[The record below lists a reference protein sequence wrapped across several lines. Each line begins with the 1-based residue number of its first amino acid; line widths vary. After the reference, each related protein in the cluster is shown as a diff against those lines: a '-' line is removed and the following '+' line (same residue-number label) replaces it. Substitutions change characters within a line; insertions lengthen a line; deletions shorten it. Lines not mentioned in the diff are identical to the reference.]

1 MNVIQLVGK
10 FLGDQIARIYEKIGL
25 HTGDSSI
32 HRTSAEIRVEITEG
46 DIPSEIARQTEVE
59 RALAGKVDKI
69 DGKELMPSPGEGLS
83 REYYLNA
90 SGQWEKISSDA
101 LVITMTVSEDQQHFS
116 LDENELGAYLKAY
129 YGIDSYEDVRNPD
142 TVHTHIGVFLK
153 YAPYGVKYK
162 EDGTVDNI
170 YTIWNFIKVTRTF
183 TEYGI
188 PHLMAYVSEAGDDGV
203 VTTGYYCQIDIWDRG
218 DGVLRPSV
226 LYSSITSNYMAS
238 KNYVDNTKAGKS
250 DLQAHV
256 GNTENPHRV
265 TKSQIGLENVENTAD
280 ADKPVSKPVQQALD
294 GIAGQLQSHAADAAI
309 HRTSAQIRAEITDAN
324 IPRTIARDAD
334 VDTKIQAHNES
345 GEAHADLRNALANLE
360 SGTVETGSAV
370 YAQKLGTAA
379 DSYTKTQL
387 DAKLNRHIK
396 DVVYDAGHAKFTF
409 VFEDGREIVVDTP
422 LENTVTDG
430 RYDNETLELVLVLV
444 SGQEIRIP
452 VAGMTK
458 VYTGKDTATATTTI
472 NDAGEV
478 SVALKTGGVDA
489 VHLSGAL
496 LSAINSHLTST
507 GDTKDNI
514 ATFPDQG
521 TRTNLAS
528 GDKHAVLFGKIKR
541 WFSDLK
547 TVAFTGKASDLSQDA
562 ENQLVTDTEK
572 AGWNDKYTRAE
583 VDTKDAGKANL
594 VHIHSRAQITDF
606 PAALP
611 ANGGNAD
618 TVDGMH
624 AYEFS
629 GLEVTA
635 EPSTPNTIYKWKSAS
650 TPSGCYGTCLVFNPG
665 TLNKLFIT
673 DSGNNPMYYKTAA
686 GSWKRFAMA
695 DEIPASLPAN
705 GGNADTVGNYPVI
718 QLGRIYPGILNN
730 IDDASG
736 FISSGW
742 GVSTVGNK
750 PGEYGTI
757 LQVSNSM
764 KPASSGTGERYI
776 FQLAHIHGT
785 RNPVWRTQVN
795 GGGWS
800 AWETLALVRDIPT
813 SLPAN
818 GGNADTVGGRRV
830 AVQSVDITPSQ
841 LYNNIPVYTDAG
853 YLNAV
858 IFKDSWVVEDSN
870 TISDICY
877 RISKADGYH
886 RWCSLARLKSVL
898 GSMPASDVPAWA
910 KQANKPTYNINEIYD
925 ANVVW
930 VDAGTVNR
938 KILIANHKPEGYI
951 SRAAI
956 GLTNPS
962 NRFSPVT
969 VSAGLNDNGTAWA
982 DWTFDPITGKIFSPN
997 NSPFAFI
1004 GETLFRNPSTEI
1016 QADTILGNSQFGFG
1030 YEKKGFPISGSF
1042 ISFGGFS
1049 GDYTTQ
1055 IIASYKGDKM
1065 YFRTYDGD
1073 LKKWNTWQKLA
1084 LDRDALK
1091 NSGDQTL
1098 SNGRFYL
1105 NVSAPEHVMMF
1116 KNATGNIGYIGF
1128 GAYPTKDLQIMNYAT
1143 NRYINIA
1150 ADGKLYYN
1158 QKELATTDQI
1168 NNLVTLNTSQ
1178 TITGAKIFTQY
1189 CDFRAGAGNSGSDMR
1204 FKEKVRPVDEVL
1216 PGLLDLKVICYEW
1229 NKEGEQKR
1237 DTFGISATELEEKGG
1252 VFEKIVHEREDE
1264 QRTKWVEYDRVGVL
1278 ALKGMQE
1285 MYHRWVAEKQEMHR
1299 ELADLKAELAELRG
1313 FLHELK

>member
-1 MNVIQLVGK
+1 MQLVGK

-25 HTGDSSI
+25 HTGDNSI
-32 HRTSAEIRVEITEG
+32 HRTSAEIRAEITEG

-142 TVHTHIGVFLK
+142 TVHSHIGVFLK

-226 LYSSITSNYMAS
+226 LYSSITSSEMTS
-238 KNYVDNTKAGKS
+238 KSYVDETKAGKS

-265 TKSQIGLENVENTAD
+265 TKSQIGLEHVENTAD

-294 GIAGQLQSHAADAAI
+294 GIAGEIQSHAADAAI
-309 HRTSAQIRAEITDAN
+309 HRTSAQIRAEITDAD
-324 IPRTIARDAD
+324 IPGTIARDTE
-334 VDTKIQAHNES
+334 VDTKMRAHNES
-345 GEAHADLRNALANLE
+345 GETHADLRNALANLE
-360 SGTVETGSAV
+360 SGTVEAGSAV

-379 DSYTKTQL
+379 DNYTKTQL

-396 DVVYDAGHAKFTF
+396 DVVYDAVHAKFTF

-458 VYTGKDTATATTTI
+458 VYTGKDTATAATTI

-478 SVALKTGGVDA
+478 SVAVKPGGVEA

-496 LSAINSHLTST
+496 LTAINSHLTST

-528 GDKHAVLFGKIKR
+528 GDKHSVLFGKIKR

-547 TVAFTGKASDLSQDA
+547 TVAFTGKASDLTLDA
-562 ENQLVTDTEK
+562 GNRLVTDTEK
-572 AGWNDKYTRAE
+572 VGWNDKYTRAE

-594 VHIHSRAQITDF
+594 VHTHTKAQITDF
-606 PAALP
+606 PTALP

-618 TVDGMH
+618 TVDNLH
-624 AYEFS
+624 ATDFGRAYSGYYSFGGNNNDITTDAFVDMLASLGAFNQPYWVARGSWEYENNS
-629 GLEVTA
+629 IISDTDIGRIHL
-635 EPSTPNTIYKWKSAS
+635 
-650 TPSGCYGTCLVFNPG
+650 SGCVVEVFGVRSNYTIRIITPTSDDTGAELRRVFIYINNNNGYNYGWF
-665 TLNKLFIT
+665 KL
-673 DSGNNPMYYKTAA
+673 
-686 GSWKRFAMA
+686 
-695 DEIPASLPAN
+695 AN
-705 GGNADTVGNYPVI
+705 
-718 QLGRIYPGILNN
+718 
-730 IDDASG
+730 
-736 FISSGW
+736 
-742 GVSTVGNK
+742 VS
-750 PGEYGTI
+750 
-757 LQVSNSM
+757 
-764 KPASSGTGERYI
+764 
-776 FQLAHIHGT
+776 
-785 RNPVWRTQVN
+785 
-795 GGGWS
+795 
-800 AWETLALVRDIPT
+800 DIPT
-813 SLPAN
+813 SLPA
-818 GGNADTVGGRRV
+818 
-830 AVQSVDITPSQ
+830 
-841 LYNNIPVYTDAG
+841 
-853 YLNAV
+853 
-858 IFKDSWVVEDSN
+858 
-870 TISDICY
+870 
-877 RISKADGYH
+877 
-886 RWCSLARLKSVL
+886 
-898 GSMPASDVPAWA
+898 SDVYAWA

-925 ANVVW
+925 ADGVR

-938 KILIANHKPEGYI
+938 KIFIANYKSEGYL

-956 GLTNPS
+956 GLTNPIAA
-962 NRFSPVT
+962 FSPVII
-969 VSAGLNDNGTAWA
+969 SAGMDDQGNTWA
-982 DWTFDPITGKIFSPN
+982 DWVFDPATGRIT
-997 NSPFAFI
+997 
-1004 GETLFRNPSTEI
+1004 NPSGKAFAYTEEI
-1016 QADTILGNSQFGFG
+1016 PNVSNYLPLSGGAMAGMLSTCAMPGTFIEGMTRAAIKYNNLTAITNTAYHSFLAMKAQDNHILN
-1030 YEKKGFPISGSF
+1030 
-1042 ISFGGFS
+1042 FGGIGNDIGFRGYLGS
-1049 GDYTTQ
+1049 RTQNGYDYRLSCNT
-1055 IIASYKGDKM
+1055 A
-1065 YFRTYDGD
+1065 DGS
-1073 LKKWNTWQKLA
+1073 W
-1084 LDRDALK
+1084 
-1091 NSGDQTL
+1091 TL
-1098 SNGRFYL
+1098 ENGRFYIDG
-1105 NVSAPEHVMMF
+1105 SAPEHVIMF
-1116 KNATGNIGYIGF
+1116 QSFGVNTGYIGF

-1143 NRYINIA
+1143 GRYINIA
-1150 ADGKLYYN
+1150 ADGKIYYN
-1158 QKELATTDQI
+1158 QKELASTDQI

-1285 MYHRWVAEKQEMHR
+1285 MYHRWEAEKQELHR

>member
-1 MNVIQLVGK
+1 MQLVGK

-25 HTGDSSI
+25 HTGDNSI
-32 HRTSAEIRVEITEG
+32 HRTSAEIRAEITEG

-90 SGQWEKISSDA
+90 SGQWEKISPDA

-142 TVHTHIGVFLK
+142 TVHSHIGVFLK

-226 LYSSITSNYMAS
+226 LYSSITSSEMTS
-238 KNYVDNTKAGKS
+238 KSYVDETKAGKS

-256 GNTENPHRV
+256 ENTENPHRV
-265 TKSQIGLENVENTAD
+265 TKAQIGLEHVENTAD
-280 ADKPVSKPVQQALD
+280 ADKPVSKPMQQALD

-309 HRTSAQIRAEITDAN
+309 HRTSAQIRAEITDAD
-324 IPRTIARDAD
+324 IPGTIARDAD

-360 SGTVETGSAV
+360 SGTVEAGSAV

-396 DVVYDAGHAKFTF
+396 DVVYDAAHAKFTF

-514 ATFPDQG
+514 TTFPDQVM
-521 TRTNLAS
+521 RTNLAS

-547 TVAFTGKASDLSQDA
+547 TVAFTGKASDLSQDTG
-562 ENQLVTDTEK
+562 NRLVTDTEK

-1042 ISFGGFS
+1042 ISLGGFS
-1049 GDYTTQ
+1049 DDYTTQ

>member
-1 MNVIQLVGK
+1 MQLVGK
-10 FLGDQIARIYEKIGL
+10 FLGEQIARIYEKIGL
-25 HTGDSSI
+25 HTGDNSI
-32 HRTSAEIRVEITEG
+32 HRTSAEIRSEITEG

-142 TVHTHIGVFLK
+142 TVHSHIGVFLK

-265 TKSQIGLENVENTAD
+265 TKSQIGLEHVENTAD

-309 HRTSAQIRAEITDAN
+309 HRTSAQIRAEITDAD
-324 IPRTIARDAD
+324 IPGTIARDAD

-360 SGTVETGSAV
+360 SGTVEAGSAV

-514 ATFPDQG
+514 TTFPDQG

-547 TVAFTGKASDLSQDA
+547 TVAFTGKASDLTLDA
-562 ENQLVTDTEK
+562 GNRLVTDTEK

-594 VHIHSRAQITDF
+594 VHTHTKAQITDF

-618 TVDGMH
+618 TVGGQPILYLGRVVYPVADLDSNIGF
-624 AYEFS
+624 YS
-629 GLEVTA
+629 GGF
-635 EPSTPNTIYKWKSAS
+635 TPDAAGI
-650 TPSGCYGTCLVFNPG
+650 NPG
-665 TLNKLFIT
+665 
-673 DSGNNPMYYKTAA
+673 A
-686 GSWKRFAMA
+686 
-695 DEIPASLPAN
+695 
-705 GGNADTVGNYPVI
+705 
-718 QLGRIYPGILNN
+718 
-730 IDDASG
+730 
-736 FISSGW
+736 
-742 GVSTVGNK
+742 
-750 PGEYGTI
+750 YGTI
-757 LQVSNSM
+757 LQVCNMPVS
-764 KPASSGTGERYI
+764 PVTGGAWVFQIAHAHEEERP
-776 FQLAHIHGT
+776 Q
-785 RNPVWRTQVN
+785 WRTQFN
-795 GGGWS
+795 NKGWT
-800 AWETLALVRDIPT
+800 AWKRLAFTDDLPV

-830 AVQSVDITPSQ
+830 AIQSVDITPSQ
-841 LYNNIPVYTDAG
+841 LYNNIPVYTNAG

-898 GSMPASDVPAWA
+898 GSMPASDVYAWA
-910 KQANKPTYNINEIYD
+910 KQANKPAYNINEIYD

-938 KILIANHKPEGYI
+938 KIFIANHKPEGYI

-969 VSAGLNDNGTAWA
+969 VSAGLNDNGTSWA
-982 DWTFDPITGKIFSPN
+982 DWVFDPANGRITNPSGKAFAYVEEVPDVSDVLRRTGTQVIAGDLHLNTPN
-997 NSPFAFI
+997 SSIVQF
-1004 GETLFRNPSTEI
+1004 FRNGVT
-1016 QADTILGNSQFGFG
+1016 
-1030 YEKKGFPISGSF
+1030 K
-1042 ISFGGFS
+1042 
-1049 GDYTTQ
+1049 
-1055 IIASYKGDKM
+1055 
-1065 YFRTYDGD
+1065 
-1073 LKKWNTWQKLA
+1073 
-1084 LDRDALK
+1084 
-1091 NSGDQTL
+1091 
-1098 SNGRFYL
+1098 
-1105 NVSAPEHVMMF
+1105 
-1116 KNATGNIGYIGF
+1116 GYIGCGSASSTDVF
-1128 GAYPTKDLQIMNYAT
+1128 MVNYPGNSNLRCADDGKCYANGKEIATVDQITGGTIPDASTSVSGIVNTGAQEFSGRKAFRGGIDITSGGMTVNGGIAVTNGTIACTGEVSAANGFFVSSDIRLKKNIVNIRLSERRIRLCEFDKADKHSYGVIAQEVEELYPTVVKEENGYKVVNY
-1143 NRYINIA
+1143 
-1150 ADGKLYYN
+1150 L
-1158 QKELATTDQI
+1158 
-1168 NNLVTLNTSQ
+1168 
-1178 TITGAKIFTQY
+1178 
-1189 CDFRAGAGNSGSDMR
+1189 
-1204 FKEKVRPVDEVL
+1204 EVL
-1216 PGLLDLKVICYEW
+1216 TIKCA
-1229 NKEGEQKR
+1229 EQDER
-1237 DTFGISATELEEKGG
+1237 IEAL
-1252 VFEKIVHEREDE
+1252 ERENSS
-1264 QRTKWVEYDRVGVL
+1264 
-1278 ALKGMQE
+1278 LKE
-1285 MYHRWVAEKQEMHR
+1285 RLERLEN
-1299 ELADLKAELAELRG
+1299 LLLK
-1313 FLHELK
+1313 

>member
-1 MNVIQLVGK
+1 MQLVGK

-32 HRTSAEIRVEITEG
+32 HRTSAEIRAEITEG

-69 DGKELMPSPGEGLS
+69 DGKELMPSPGETPRRDRFLNEQGEYIPLESDYMVLDATMMGEKDFLVDQAQLQEYIDRAIVGGDSGLTVFFKFPS
-83 REYYLNA
+83 EGWNEYYKVTLVRHRTGSFGNSHLIAVHPIQISDERMGMREYRYIFFYDL
-90 SGQWEKISSDA
+90 D
-101 LVITMTVSEDQQHFS
+101 SERPFIP
-116 LDENELGAYLKAY
+116 GK
-129 YGIDSYEDVRNPD
+129 GVFIDSEFYVPDYLDTLLEAKADDV
-142 TVHTHIGVFLK
+142 
-153 YAPYGVKYK
+153 
-162 EDGTVDNI
+162 E
-170 YTIWNFIKVTRTF
+170 
-183 TEYGI
+183 
-188 PHLMAYVSEAGDDGV
+188 
-203 VTTGYYCQIDIWDRG
+203 
-218 DGVLRPSV
+218 VL
-226 LYSSITSNYMAS
+226 
-238 KNYVDNTKAGKS
+238 
-250 DLQAHV
+250 AHV
-256 GNTENPHRV
+256 ENTENPHRV
-265 TKSQIGLENVENTAD
+265 TKAQIGLEHVENTAD
-280 ADKPVSKPVQQALD
+280 ADKPVSKPMRQALD

-309 HRTSAQIRAEITDAN
+309 HWTSAQIRAEITDAD
-324 IPRTIARDAD
+324 IPGTIARDAD

-360 SGTVETGSAV
+360 GGTVEAGSAV

-496 LSAINSHLTST
+496 LTAINSHLTST

-528 GDKHAVLFGKIKR
+528 GDKHSVLFGKIKR

-562 ENQLVTDTEK
+562 GNRLVTDAEK
-572 AGWNDKYTRAE
+572 EGWNDKYTRAE

-594 VHIHSRAQITDF
+594 VHTHSKAQITDF

-618 TVDGMH
+618 TVDGYH
-624 AYEFS
+624 AIASQDVTVANMGDKIPVYDTNGYLSAVVFRDNWTREDNQSIAEICYRFS
-629 GLEVTA
+629 QEDGYHRWCSL
-635 EPSTPNTIYKWKSAS
+635 SRLKSV
-650 TPSGCYGTCLVFNPG
+650 L
-665 TLNKLFIT
+665 
-673 DSGNNPMYYKTAA
+673 
-686 GSWKRFAMA
+686 GSM
-695 DEIPASLPAN
+695 
-705 GGNADTVGNYPVI
+705 
-718 QLGRIYPGILNN
+718 
-730 IDDASG
+730 
-736 FISSGW
+736 
-742 GVSTVGNK
+742 
-750 PGEYGTI
+750 
-757 LQVSNSM
+757 
-764 KPASSGTGERYI
+764 
-776 FQLAHIHGT
+776 
-785 RNPVWRTQVN
+785 
-795 GGGWS
+795 
-800 AWETLALVRDIPT
+800 
-813 SLPAN
+813 PAN

-830 AVQSVDITPSQ
+830 AIQSVDITPSQ
-841 LYNNIPVYTDAG
+841 LYNNIPVYTNAG

-898 GSMPASDVPAWA
+898 GSMPASDVYAWA
-910 KQANKPTYNINEIYD
+910 KQANKPAYNINEIYD

-938 KILIANHKPEGYI
+938 KIFIANHKPEGYI

-969 VSAGLNDNGTAWA
+969 VSAGLNDNGTSWA
-982 DWTFDPITGKIFSPN
+982 DWVFDPANGRITNPSGKAFAYVEEVPDVSDVLRRTGTQVIAGDLHLNTPN
-997 NSPFAFI
+997 SSIVQF
-1004 GETLFRNPSTEI
+1004 FRNGVT
-1016 QADTILGNSQFGFG
+1016 
-1030 YEKKGFPISGSF
+1030 K
-1042 ISFGGFS
+1042 
-1049 GDYTTQ
+1049 
-1055 IIASYKGDKM
+1055 
-1065 YFRTYDGD
+1065 
-1073 LKKWNTWQKLA
+1073 
-1084 LDRDALK
+1084 
-1091 NSGDQTL
+1091 
-1098 SNGRFYL
+1098 
-1105 NVSAPEHVMMF
+1105 
-1116 KNATGNIGYIGF
+1116 GYIGCGSASSTDVF
-1128 GAYPTKDLQIMNYAT
+1128 MVNYPGNSNLRCADDGKCYANGKEIATVDQITGGTIPDASTSVSGIVNTGAQEFSGRKAFRGGIDITSGGMTVNGGIAVTNGTIACTGEVSAANGFFVSSDIRLKKNIVNIRLSERRIRLCEFDKADKHSYGVIAQEVEELYPTVVKEENGYKVVNY
-1143 NRYINIA
+1143 
-1150 ADGKLYYN
+1150 L
-1158 QKELATTDQI
+1158 
-1168 NNLVTLNTSQ
+1168 
-1178 TITGAKIFTQY
+1178 
-1189 CDFRAGAGNSGSDMR
+1189 
-1204 FKEKVRPVDEVL
+1204 EVL
-1216 PGLLDLKVICYEW
+1216 TIKCA
-1229 NKEGEQKR
+1229 EQDER
-1237 DTFGISATELEEKGG
+1237 IEAL
-1252 VFEKIVHEREDE
+1252 ERENSS
-1264 QRTKWVEYDRVGVL
+1264 
-1278 ALKGMQE
+1278 LKE
-1285 MYHRWVAEKQEMHR
+1285 RLERLEN
-1299 ELADLKAELAELRG
+1299 LLLK
-1313 FLHELK
+1313 

>member
-1 MNVIQLVGK
+1 MQLVGK
-10 FLGDQIARIYEKIGL
+10 FLGEQIARIYEKIGL
-25 HTGDSSI
+25 HTGDNSI
-32 HRTSAEIRVEITEG
+32 HRTSAEIRAEITEG
-46 DIPSEIARQTEVE
+46 DIPPEIARQTEVE
-59 RALAGKVDKI
+59 RALAGKVDRV

-90 SGQWEKISSDA
+90 SGQWEKISPDA
-101 LVITMTVSEDQQHFS
+101 LIITMTVSEDQQHFS

-142 TVHTHIGVFLK
+142 TVHSHIGVFLK

-226 LYSSITSNYMAS
+226 LYSSITSSEMTS
-238 KNYVDNTKAGKS
+238 KSYVDETKAGKS

-265 TKSQIGLENVENTAD
+265 TKSQIGLEHVENTAD
-280 ADKPVSKPVQQALD
+280 ADKPVSKPMQQALD

-309 HRTSAQIRAEITDAN
+309 HRTSAQIRAEITDAD
-324 IPRTIARDAD
+324 IPGTIARDAD

-360 SGTVETGSAV
+360 SGTVEAGSAV

-478 SVALKTGGVDA
+478 SVAVKPGGVEA

-496 LSAINSHLTST
+496 LTAINSHLTST

-528 GDKHAVLFGKIKR
+528 GDKHSVLFGKIKR

-547 TVAFTGKASDLSQDA
+547 TVAFTGKASDLTLDA
-562 ENQLVTDTEK
+562 GNRLVTDTEK

-594 VHIHSRAQITDF
+594 VHTHTKAQITDF
-606 PAALP
+606 PTALP

-618 TVDGMH
+618 TVDNLH
-624 AYEFS
+624 ATDFGRAYSGYYSFGGNNNDITTDAFVDMLASLGAFNQPYWVARGSWEYENNS
-629 GLEVTA
+629 IISDTGIGRIHL
-635 EPSTPNTIYKWKSAS
+635 
-650 TPSGCYGTCLVFNPG
+650 SGCVVEVFGVRSNYTIRIITPTSDDTGAELRRVFIYINNNNGYNYGWF
-665 TLNKLFIT
+665 KL
-673 DSGNNPMYYKTAA
+673 
-686 GSWKRFAMA
+686 
-695 DEIPASLPAN
+695 AN
-705 GGNADTVGNYPVI
+705 
-718 QLGRIYPGILNN
+718 
-730 IDDASG
+730 
-736 FISSGW
+736 
-742 GVSTVGNK
+742 VS
-750 PGEYGTI
+750 
-757 LQVSNSM
+757 
-764 KPASSGTGERYI
+764 
-776 FQLAHIHGT
+776 
-785 RNPVWRTQVN
+785 
-795 GGGWS
+795 
-800 AWETLALVRDIPT
+800 DIPT
-813 SLPAN
+813 SLPA
-818 GGNADTVGGRRV
+818 
-830 AVQSVDITPSQ
+830 
-841 LYNNIPVYTDAG
+841 
-853 YLNAV
+853 
-858 IFKDSWVVEDSN
+858 
-870 TISDICY
+870 
-877 RISKADGYH
+877 
-886 RWCSLARLKSVL
+886 
-898 GSMPASDVPAWA
+898 SDVYAWA

-925 ANVVW
+925 ADGVR

-938 KILIANHKPEGYI
+938 KIFIANYKSEGYL

-956 GLTNPS
+956 GLTNPIAA
-962 NRFSPVT
+962 FSPVII
-969 VSAGLNDNGTAWA
+969 SAGMDDQGNTWA
-982 DWTFDPITGKIFSPN
+982 DWTFDPATGRIT
-997 NSPFAFI
+997 
-1004 GETLFRNPSTEI
+1004 NPSGKAFAYTDEI
-1016 QADTILGNSQFGFG
+1016 PNVSNYLPLSGGAMAGMLSTCAMPGTFIEGMTRAAIKYNNLTAITNTAYHSFLAMKAQDNHILN
-1030 YEKKGFPISGSF
+1030 
-1042 ISFGGFS
+1042 FGGIGNDIGFRGYLGS
-1049 GDYTTQ
+1049 RTQNGYDYRLSCNTT
-1055 IIASYKGDKM
+1055 
-1065 YFRTYDGD
+1065 DGS
-1073 LKKWNTWQKLA
+1073 W
-1084 LDRDALK
+1084 
-1091 NSGDQTL
+1091 TL
-1098 SNGRFYL
+1098 EKGRFYIDG
-1105 NVSAPEHVMMF
+1105 SAPEHVIMF
-1116 KNATGNIGYIGF
+1116 QSFGVNTGYIGF

-1158 QKELATTDQI
+1158 QKELASTDQI
-1168 NNLVTLNTSQ
+1168 NHLVTLNTSQ

-1252 VFEKIVHEREDE
+1252 VFEKIVHERDDE

-1285 MYHRWVAEKQEMHR
+1285 MCHRWEAEKQELNR
-1299 ELADLKAELAELRG
+1299 EMADLKAELAELRG

>member
-1 MNVIQLVGK
+1 MQLVGK

-32 HRTSAEIRVEITEG
+32 HRTSAEIRSEITEG

-142 TVHTHIGVFLK
+142 TVHSHIGVFLK

-265 TKSQIGLENVENTAD
+265 TKSQIGLEHVENTAD
-280 ADKPVSKPVQQALD
+280 ADKPVSKPMQQALD

-309 HRTSAQIRAEITDAN
+309 HRTSAQIRAEITDAD
-324 IPRTIARDAD
+324 IPGTIARDAD

-360 SGTVETGSAV
+360 GGTVEAGSAV
-370 YAQKLGTAA
+370 YAHKLGTAA

-430 RYDNETLELVLVLV
+430 HYDNETLELVLVLV

-514 ATFPDQG
+514 TTFPDQVM
-521 TRTNLAS
+521 RTNLAS

-562 ENQLVTDTEK
+562 GNRLVTDAEK
-572 AGWNDKYTRAE
+572 EGWNDKYTRAE

-594 VHIHSRAQITDF
+594 VHTHTKAQITDF
-606 PAALP
+606 PVALP

-618 TVDGMH
+618 TVDNLH
-624 AYEFS
+624 ATDFGRAYS
-629 GLEVTA
+629 GYYSFGGNNNDITTDAFVDML
-635 EPSTPNTIYKWKSAS
+635 AS
-650 TPSGCYGTCLVFNPG
+650 LGAFNQPYWVARGSWEYDNNSIISDTGIGRIHLSGCVVEVFGVRSNYTIRIITPTSDDTGAELRRVFIYINNNNGYNYGWF
-665 TLNKLFIT
+665 KL
-673 DSGNNPMYYKTAA
+673 
-686 GSWKRFAMA
+686 
-695 DEIPASLPAN
+695 AN
-705 GGNADTVGNYPVI
+705 
-718 QLGRIYPGILNN
+718 
-730 IDDASG
+730 
-736 FISSGW
+736 
-742 GVSTVGNK
+742 VS
-750 PGEYGTI
+750 
-757 LQVSNSM
+757 
-764 KPASSGTGERYI
+764 
-776 FQLAHIHGT
+776 
-785 RNPVWRTQVN
+785 
-795 GGGWS
+795 
-800 AWETLALVRDIPT
+800 DIPT
-813 SLPAN
+813 SLPA
-818 GGNADTVGGRRV
+818 
-830 AVQSVDITPSQ
+830 
-841 LYNNIPVYTDAG
+841 
-853 YLNAV
+853 
-858 IFKDSWVVEDSN
+858 
-870 TISDICY
+870 
-877 RISKADGYH
+877 
-886 RWCSLARLKSVL
+886 
-898 GSMPASDVPAWA
+898 SDVYAWA

-925 ANVVW
+925 ADGVR

-938 KILIANHKPEGYI
+938 KIFIANYKSEGYL

-956 GLTNPS
+956 GLTNPIAA
-962 NRFSPVT
+962 FSPVII
-969 VSAGLNDNGTAWA
+969 SAGMDDQGNTWA
-982 DWTFDPITGKIFSPN
+982 DWVFDPANGRITNPNGKAFAYTEEIPN
-997 NSPFAFI
+997 VSNYLPLSGGAMAGMLSTCEMPGTFI
-1004 GETLFRNPSTEI
+1004 EGMTRAAIKYNNLTAITNTAYHSFLAMKAQDNH
-1016 QADTILGNSQFGFG
+1016 ILN
-1030 YEKKGFPISGSF
+1030 
-1042 ISFGGFS
+1042 FGGIGNDIGFRGYLGS
-1049 GDYTTQ
+1049 RTQNGYDYRLSCNT
-1055 IIASYKGDKM
+1055 A
-1065 YFRTYDGD
+1065 DGS
-1073 LKKWNTWQKLA
+1073 W
-1084 LDRDALK
+1084 
-1091 NSGDQTL
+1091 TL
-1098 SNGRFYL
+1098 ENGRFYINSSTDSQVIMFQRNNTNKGFVGLGNNGKGVYLL
-1105 NVSAPEHVMMF
+1105 NF
-1116 KNATGNIGYIGF
+1116 TGNCSLYCS
-1128 GAYPTKDLQIMNYAT
+1128 D
-1143 NRYINIA
+1143 
-1150 ADGKLYYN
+1150 DGKCYYN
-1158 QKELATTDQI
+1158 DKEIATTDQI

-1252 VFEKIVHEREDE
+1252 VFEKIVHERDDE

-1285 MYHRWVAEKQEMHR
+1285 MYHRWEAEKQELHR

>member
-1 MNVIQLVGK
+1 MQLVGK

-25 HTGDSSI
+25 HTGDNSI
-32 HRTSAEIRVEITEG
+32 HRTSAEIRAEITEG

-90 SGQWEKISSDA
+90 SGQWEKISPDA

-142 TVHTHIGVFLK
+142 TVHSHIGVFLK

-203 VTTGYYCQIDIWDRG
+203 VTTGYYCQIDIWDWG

-226 LYSSITSNYMAS
+226 PYSSITSSEMTS
-238 KNYVDNTKAGKS
+238 KSYVDETKAGKS

-256 GNTENPHRV
+256 ENTENPHRV
-265 TKSQIGLENVENTAD
+265 TKAQIGLEHVENTAD
-280 ADKPVSKPVQQALD
+280 ADKPVSKPMQQALD

-309 HRTSAQIRAEITDAN
+309 HRTSAQIRAEITDAD
-324 IPRTIARDAD
+324 IPGTIARDAD

-360 SGTVETGSAV
+360 SGTVEAGSAV

-396 DVVYDAGHAKFTF
+396 DVVYDAAHAKFTF

-496 LSAINSHLTST
+496 LSAINSHLTTT

-514 ATFPDQG
+514 TTFPDQVM
-521 TRTNLAS
+521 RTNLAS

-547 TVAFTGKASDLSQDA
+547 TVAFTGKASDLSQDTG
-562 ENQLVTDTEK
+562 NRLVTDTEK

-594 VHIHSRAQITDF
+594 VHTHSRAQITDF
-606 PAALP
+606 PVALP

-618 TVDGMH
+618 TVDGVH
-624 AYEFS
+624 AAAVGKIEGSKLVSYDEGGCIAATYYLQDSPNNENIAISQVIFTN
-629 GLEVTA
+629 GTDTA
-635 EPSTPNTIYKWKSAS
+635 FRK
-650 TPSGCYGTCLVFNPG
+650 
-665 TLNKLFIT
+665 
-673 DSGNNPMYYKTAA
+673 
-686 GSWKRFAMA
+686 
-695 DEIPASLPAN
+695 ASLSHLKSS
-705 GGNADTVGNYPVI
+705 
-718 QLGRIYPGILNN
+718 LG
-730 IDDASG
+730 
-736 FISSGW
+736 
-742 GVSTVGNK
+742 
-750 PGEYGTI
+750 
-757 LQVSNSM
+757 SM
-764 KPASSGTGERYI
+764 
-776 FQLAHIHGT
+776 
-785 RNPVWRTQVN
+785 
-795 GGGWS
+795 
-800 AWETLALVRDIPT
+800 
-813 SLPAN
+813 PAN

-830 AVQSVDITPSQ
+830 AIQSVDITPSQ
-841 LYNNIPVYTDAG
+841 LYNNIPVYTNAG

-886 RWCSLARLKSVL
+886 RWCSLARLKGVL
-898 GSMPASDVPAWA
+898 GSMPASDVYAWA

-938 KILIANHKPEGYI
+938 KIFIANHKPEGYI

-969 VSAGLNDNGTAWA
+969 VSAGLNDNGTSWA
-982 DWTFDPITGKIFSPN
+982 DWVFDPANGRITNPSGKAFAYVEEVPDVSDVLRRTGTQVIAGDLHLNTPN
-997 NSPFAFI
+997 SSIVQF
-1004 GETLFRNPSTEI
+1004 FRNGVT
-1016 QADTILGNSQFGFG
+1016 
-1030 YEKKGFPISGSF
+1030 K
-1042 ISFGGFS
+1042 
-1049 GDYTTQ
+1049 
-1055 IIASYKGDKM
+1055 
-1065 YFRTYDGD
+1065 
-1073 LKKWNTWQKLA
+1073 
-1084 LDRDALK
+1084 
-1091 NSGDQTL
+1091 
-1098 SNGRFYL
+1098 
-1105 NVSAPEHVMMF
+1105 
-1116 KNATGNIGYIGF
+1116 GYIGCGSASSTDVF
-1128 GAYPTKDLQIMNYAT
+1128 MVNYPGNSNLRCADDGKCYANGKEIATVDQITGGTIPDASTSVSGIVNTGAQEFSGRKAFRGGIDITSGGMTVNGGIAVTNGTIACTGEVSAANGFFVSSDIRLKKNIVNIRLSERRIRLCEFDKADKHSYGVIAQEVEELYPTVVKEENGYKVVNY
-1143 NRYINIA
+1143 
-1150 ADGKLYYN
+1150 L
-1158 QKELATTDQI
+1158 
-1168 NNLVTLNTSQ
+1168 
-1178 TITGAKIFTQY
+1178 
-1189 CDFRAGAGNSGSDMR
+1189 
-1204 FKEKVRPVDEVL
+1204 EVL
-1216 PGLLDLKVICYEW
+1216 TIKCA
-1229 NKEGEQKR
+1229 EQDER
-1237 DTFGISATELEEKGG
+1237 IEAL
-1252 VFEKIVHEREDE
+1252 ERENSS
-1264 QRTKWVEYDRVGVL
+1264 
-1278 ALKGMQE
+1278 LKE
-1285 MYHRWVAEKQEMHR
+1285 RLERLEN
-1299 ELADLKAELAELRG
+1299 LLLK
-1313 FLHELK
+1313 

>member
-1 MNVIQLVGK
+1 MQLVGK
-10 FLGDQIARIYEKIGL
+10 FLGEQIARIYEKIGL

-32 HRTSAEIRVEITEG
+32 HRTSAEIRSEITEG

-69 DGKELMPSPGEGLS
+69 DGKELMPSPGETPRRDRFLNEQGEYIPLESDYMVLDATMMGEKEFTVDQAQLQEYIDRAIVGGDSGLAVFFKFPS
-83 REYYLNA
+83 EGWNEYYKVTLVRHRTGSFGNSHLIAVHPIQISDERMGMREYRYIFFYDL
-90 SGQWEKISSDA
+90 D
-101 LVITMTVSEDQQHFS
+101 SERPFIP
-116 LDENELGAYLKAY
+116 GK
-129 YGIDSYEDVRNPD
+129 GVFIDSEFYVPDYLDTLLEAKADDV
-142 TVHTHIGVFLK
+142 
-153 YAPYGVKYK
+153 
-162 EDGTVDNI
+162 E
-170 YTIWNFIKVTRTF
+170 
-183 TEYGI
+183 
-188 PHLMAYVSEAGDDGV
+188 
-203 VTTGYYCQIDIWDRG
+203 
-218 DGVLRPSV
+218 VL
-226 LYSSITSNYMAS
+226 
-238 KNYVDNTKAGKS
+238 
-250 DLQAHV
+250 AHV

-265 TKSQIGLENVENTAD
+265 TKSQLGLEHVENTAD

-294 GIAGQLQSHAADAAI
+294 GIAGQLQSHAAEGAI
-309 HRTSAQIRAEITDAN
+309 HRTSAQIRAEITDAD
-324 IPRTIARDAD
+324 IPGTIARDAD

-430 RYDNETLELVLVLV
+430 HYDNETLELVLVLV

-514 ATFPDQG
+514 TTFPDQG

-547 TVAFTGKASDLSQDA
+547 TVAFTGKASDLSQDTS
-562 ENQLVTDTEK
+562 NRLVTDTEK

-594 VHIHSRAQITDF
+594 VHTHTKAQITDF

-618 TVDGMH
+618 TVGGQPILYLGRVVYPVADLDSNIGF
-624 AYEFS
+624 YS
-629 GLEVTA
+629 GGF
-635 EPSTPNTIYKWKSAS
+635 TPDAAGI
-650 TPSGCYGTCLVFNPG
+650 NPG
-665 TLNKLFIT
+665 
-673 DSGNNPMYYKTAA
+673 A
-686 GSWKRFAMA
+686 
-695 DEIPASLPAN
+695 
-705 GGNADTVGNYPVI
+705 
-718 QLGRIYPGILNN
+718 
-730 IDDASG
+730 
-736 FISSGW
+736 
-742 GVSTVGNK
+742 
-750 PGEYGTI
+750 YGTI
-757 LQVSNSM
+757 LQVCNMPVS
-764 KPASSGTGERYI
+764 PVTGGAWVFQIAHAHEEERP
-776 FQLAHIHGT
+776 Q
-785 RNPVWRTQVN
+785 WRTQFN
-795 GGGWS
+795 NKGWT
-800 AWETLALVRDIPT
+800 AWKRLAFTDDLPV

-830 AVQSVDITPSQ
+830 AIQSVDITPSQ
-841 LYNNIPVYTDAG
+841 LYNNIPVYTNAG

-886 RWCSLARLKSVL
+886 RWCSLARLKGVL
-898 GSMPASDVPAWA
+898 GSMPASDVYAWA
-910 KQANKPTYNINEIYD
+910 KQANKPAYNINEIYD

-938 KILIANHKPEGYI
+938 KIFIANHKPEGYI

-969 VSAGLNDNGTAWA
+969 VSAGLNDNGTSWA
-982 DWTFDPITGKIFSPN
+982 DWVFDPANGRITNPSGKAFAYVEEVPDVSDVLRRTGTQVIAGDLHLNTPN
-997 NSPFAFI
+997 SSIVQF
-1004 GETLFRNPSTEI
+1004 FRNGVT
-1016 QADTILGNSQFGFG
+1016 
-1030 YEKKGFPISGSF
+1030 K
-1042 ISFGGFS
+1042 
-1049 GDYTTQ
+1049 
-1055 IIASYKGDKM
+1055 
-1065 YFRTYDGD
+1065 
-1073 LKKWNTWQKLA
+1073 
-1084 LDRDALK
+1084 
-1091 NSGDQTL
+1091 
-1098 SNGRFYL
+1098 
-1105 NVSAPEHVMMF
+1105 
-1116 KNATGNIGYIGF
+1116 GYIGCGSASSTDVF
-1128 GAYPTKDLQIMNYAT
+1128 MVNYPGNSNLRCADDGKCYANGKEIATVDQISGGTIPDASTSVSGIVNTGAQEFSGRKAFRGGIDITSGGMTVNGGIAVTNGTIACTGEVSAANGFFVSSDIRLKKNIVNIRLSERRIRLCEFDKADKHSYGVIAQEVEELYPTVVKEENGYKVVNY
-1143 NRYINIA
+1143 
-1150 ADGKLYYN
+1150 L
-1158 QKELATTDQI
+1158 
-1168 NNLVTLNTSQ
+1168 
-1178 TITGAKIFTQY
+1178 
-1189 CDFRAGAGNSGSDMR
+1189 
-1204 FKEKVRPVDEVL
+1204 EVL
-1216 PGLLDLKVICYEW
+1216 TIKCA
-1229 NKEGEQKR
+1229 EQDER
-1237 DTFGISATELEEKGG
+1237 IEAL
-1252 VFEKIVHEREDE
+1252 ERENSS
-1264 QRTKWVEYDRVGVL
+1264 
-1278 ALKGMQE
+1278 LKE
-1285 MYHRWVAEKQEMHR
+1285 RLERLEN
-1299 ELADLKAELAELRG
+1299 LLLK
-1313 FLHELK
+1313 

>member
-1 MNVIQLVGK
+1 MQLVGK
-10 FLGDQIARIYEKIGL
+10 FLGEQIARIYEKIGL

-32 HRTSAEIRVEITEG
+32 HRTSAEIRAEITEG

-142 TVHTHIGVFLK
+142 TVHSHIGVFLK
-153 YAPYGVKYK
+153 YAPYGVKFK

-256 GNTENPHRV
+256 GNTDNPHGV
-265 TKSQIGLENVENTAD
+265 TKAQIGLENVENTAD

-294 GIAGQLQSHAADAAI
+294 GITGQLQSHAADAAI
-309 HRTSAQIRAEITDAN
+309 HRTSAQIRAEITDAD
-324 IPRTIARDAD
+324 IPGTIARDTE
-334 VDTKIQAHNES
+334 VDTKMRAHNES
-345 GEAHADLRNALANLE
+345 GETHADLRNALANLE
-360 SGTVETGSAV
+360 SGTVEAGSAV
-370 YAQKLGTAA
+370 YAHKLGTAA

-452 VAGMTK
+452 VAGMMK
-458 VYTGKDTATATTTI
+458 VYTGKDTGTAATTI

-478 SVALKTGGVDA
+478 SVAVKPGGVEA

-496 LSAINSHLTST
+496 LTAINSHLTST

-528 GDKHAVLFGKIKR
+528 GDKHSVLFGKIKR

-547 TVAFTGKASDLSQDA
+547 TVAFTGKASDLTLDA
-562 ENQLVTDTEK
+562 GNRLVTDTEK

-594 VHIHSRAQITDF
+594 VHTHTKAQITDF
-606 PAALP
+606 PTALP

-618 TVDGMH
+618 TVDNLH
-624 AYEFS
+624 ATDFGRAYSGYYSFGGNNNDITTDAFVDMLASLGAFNQPYWVARGSWEYENNS
-629 GLEVTA
+629 IISDTGIGRIHL
-635 EPSTPNTIYKWKSAS
+635 
-650 TPSGCYGTCLVFNPG
+650 SGCVVEVFGVRSNYTIRIITPTSDDTGAELRRVFIYINNNNGYNYGWF
-665 TLNKLFIT
+665 KL
-673 DSGNNPMYYKTAA
+673 
-686 GSWKRFAMA
+686 
-695 DEIPASLPAN
+695 AN
-705 GGNADTVGNYPVI
+705 
-718 QLGRIYPGILNN
+718 
-730 IDDASG
+730 
-736 FISSGW
+736 
-742 GVSTVGNK
+742 VS
-750 PGEYGTI
+750 
-757 LQVSNSM
+757 
-764 KPASSGTGERYI
+764 
-776 FQLAHIHGT
+776 
-785 RNPVWRTQVN
+785 
-795 GGGWS
+795 
-800 AWETLALVRDIPT
+800 DIPT
-813 SLPAN
+813 SLPA
-818 GGNADTVGGRRV
+818 
-830 AVQSVDITPSQ
+830 
-841 LYNNIPVYTDAG
+841 
-853 YLNAV
+853 
-858 IFKDSWVVEDSN
+858 
-870 TISDICY
+870 
-877 RISKADGYH
+877 
-886 RWCSLARLKSVL
+886 
-898 GSMPASDVPAWA
+898 SDVYAWA

-925 ANVVW
+925 ADGVR

-938 KILIANHKPEGYI
+938 KIFIANYKSEGYL

-956 GLTNPS
+956 GLTNPIAA
-962 NRFSPVT
+962 FSPVII
-969 VSAGLNDNGTAWA
+969 SAGMDDQGNTWA
-982 DWTFDPITGKIFSPN
+982 DWVFDPATGRIT
-997 NSPFAFI
+997 
-1004 GETLFRNPSTEI
+1004 NPSGKAFAYTEEI
-1016 QADTILGNSQFGFG
+1016 PNVSNYLPLSGGAMAGMLSTCAMPGTFIEGMTRAAIKYNNLTAITNTAYHSFLAMKAQDNHILN
-1030 YEKKGFPISGSF
+1030 
-1042 ISFGGFS
+1042 FGGIGNDIGFRGYLGS
-1049 GDYTTQ
+1049 RTQNGYDYRLSCNT
-1055 IIASYKGDKM
+1055 A
-1065 YFRTYDGD
+1065 DGS
-1073 LKKWNTWQKLA
+1073 W
-1084 LDRDALK
+1084 
-1091 NSGDQTL
+1091 TL
-1098 SNGRFYL
+1098 ENGRFYIDG
-1105 NVSAPEHVMMF
+1105 SAPEHVIMF
-1116 KNATGNIGYIGF
+1116 QSFGVNTGYIGF

-1143 NRYINIA
+1143 GRYINIA
-1150 ADGKLYYN
+1150 ADGKIYYN
-1158 QKELATTDQI
+1158 QKELASTDQI

-1216 PGLLDLKVICYEW
+1216 PGLLDLKVIRYEW

-1285 MYHRWVAEKQEMHR
+1285 MYHRWEAEKQELHR

>member
-1 MNVIQLVGK
+1 MQLVGK

-32 HRTSAEIRVEITEG
+32 HRTSAEIRAEITEG
-46 DIPSEIARQTEVE
+46 DIPPEIARQTEVE

-142 TVHTHIGVFLK
+142 TVHSHIGVFLK

-226 LYSSITSNYMAS
+226 LYSSITSSEMTS
-238 KNYVDNTKAGKS
+238 KSYVDETKAGKS
-250 DLQAHV
+250 DLLAHV

-265 TKSQIGLENVENTAD
+265 TKAQIGLENVENTAD

-294 GIAGQLQSHAADAAI
+294 GIAGQLQSHAAESAI
-309 HRTSAQIRAEITDAN
+309 HRTSAQIRAEITDAD
-324 IPRTIARDAD
+324 IPGTIARDAD

-360 SGTVETGSAV
+360 GGTVEAGSAV

-396 DVVYDAGHAKFTF
+396 DVVYDAVHAKFTF

-478 SVALKTGGVDA
+478 SVALKTGGVDT

-514 ATFPDQG
+514 TTFPDQG

-562 ENQLVTDTEK
+562 GNRLVTDAEK

-594 VHIHSRAQITDF
+594 VHTHTKAQITDF
-606 PAALP
+606 PTALP

-618 TVDGMH
+618 MVDGVH
-624 AYEFS
+624 ADGLFVTNRNDISSLGSFVIRPS
-629 GLEVTA
+629 GTYRVLEQGANNLLVVFRNGSA
-635 EPSTPNTIYKWKSAS
+635 SNAALEIYSSWSVETSNLKIRTVIDANRYSVWKSLAY
-650 TPSGCYGTCLVFNPG
+650 T
-665 TLNKLFIT
+665 T
-673 DSGNNPMYYKTAA
+673 D
-686 GSWKRFAMA
+686 
-695 DEIPASLPAN
+695 IPASLPAN
-705 GGNADTVGNYPVI
+705 GGNADTVDRLHATDFGRAYSGYYSFGGNNNDITTDAFVDMLASLGAFDQPYWVARGSWEYDNNSI
-718 QLGRIYPGILNN
+718 ISDTGIGRIHLSGCVVEVFGVRSNYTIRIITPTSDDTGAELRRVFIYINN
-730 IDDASG
+730 NNG
-736 FISSGW
+736 YNYGW
-742 GVSTVGNK
+742 FKLANVS
-750 PGEYGTI
+750 
-757 LQVSNSM
+757 
-764 KPASSGTGERYI
+764 
-776 FQLAHIHGT
+776 
-785 RNPVWRTQVN
+785 
-795 GGGWS
+795 
-800 AWETLALVRDIPT
+800 DIPT
-813 SLPAN
+813 SLPA
-818 GGNADTVGGRRV
+818 
-830 AVQSVDITPSQ
+830 
-841 LYNNIPVYTDAG
+841 
-853 YLNAV
+853 
-858 IFKDSWVVEDSN
+858 
-870 TISDICY
+870 
-877 RISKADGYH
+877 
-886 RWCSLARLKSVL
+886 
-898 GSMPASDVPAWA
+898 SDVYAWA

-925 ANVVW
+925 ADGVR

-938 KILIANHKPEGYI
+938 KIFIANYKSEGYL

-956 GLTNPS
+956 GLTNPIAA
-962 NRFSPVT
+962 FSPVII
-969 VSAGLNDNGTAWA
+969 SAGMDDQGNTWA
-982 DWTFDPITGKIFSPN
+982 DWVFDPANGRITNPNGKAFAYTEEIPN
-997 NSPFAFI
+997 VSNYLPLSGGAMAGMLSTCAMPGTFI
-1004 GETLFRNPSTEI
+1004 EGMTRAAIKYNNLT
-1016 QADTILGNSQFGFG
+1016 TITNTA
-1030 YEKKGFPISGSF
+1030 YHSF
-1042 ISFGGFS
+1042 LAMKAQDNHILNFGGIGNDIGFRGYLGS
-1049 GDYTTQ
+1049 RTQNGYDYRLSCNT
-1055 IIASYKGDKM
+1055 A
-1065 YFRTYDGD
+1065 DGS
-1073 LKKWNTWQKLA
+1073 W
-1084 LDRDALK
+1084 
-1091 NSGDQTL
+1091 TL
-1098 SNGRFYL
+1098 ENGRFYINSSTDSQVIMFQRNNTNKGFVGLGNNGKGVYLL
-1105 NVSAPEHVMMF
+1105 NF
-1116 KNATGNIGYIGF
+1116 TGNCSLYCS
-1128 GAYPTKDLQIMNYAT
+1128 D
-1143 NRYINIA
+1143 
-1150 ADGKLYYN
+1150 DGKCYYN
-1158 QKELATTDQI
+1158 DKEIATTDQI
-1168 NNLVTLNTSQ
+1168 NHLVTLNTSQ

-1252 VFEKIVHEREDE
+1252 VFEKIVHERDDE

-1285 MYHRWVAEKQEMHR
+1285 MYHRWEAEKQELHR

>member
-1 MNVIQLVGK
+1 MQLVGK
-10 FLGDQIARIYEKIGL
+10 FLGEQIARIYEKIGL

-32 HRTSAEIRVEITEG
+32 HRTSAEIRSEITEG
-46 DIPSEIARQTEVE
+46 DIPSEIARQREVE
-59 RALAGKVDKI
+59 RALAGKVDRV
-69 DGKELMPSPGEGLS
+69 DGKELMPSPGETPRRDRFLNEQGEYIPLESDYMVLDATMMGEKEFTVDQAQLQEYIDRAIIGGDSGLAVFFKFPFQYWNEYYKVTFVVHQLGNFYLRATHPIMYS
-83 REYYLNA
+83 AERKGIREYRYHFFFDIAGVRPFNPGKGMFVDSEFYVPDHLDTLLEAKA
-90 SGQWEKISSDA
+90 SNVE
-101 LVITMTVSEDQQHFS
+101 V
-116 LDENELGAYLKAY
+116 
-129 YGIDSYEDVRNPD
+129 
-142 TVHTHIGVFLK
+142 
-153 YAPYGVKYK
+153 
-162 EDGTVDNI
+162 
-170 YTIWNFIKVTRTF
+170 
-183 TEYGI
+183 
-188 PHLMAYVSEAGDDGV
+188 
-203 VTTGYYCQIDIWDRG
+203 
-218 DGVLRPSV
+218 
-226 LYSSITSNYMAS
+226 
-238 KNYVDNTKAGKS
+238 
-250 DLQAHV
+250 QAHV

-265 TKSQIGLENVENTAD
+265 TKAQIGLEHVENTAD
-280 ADKPVSKPVQQALD
+280 ADKPVSKPMQQALD

-309 HRTSAQIRAEITDAN
+309 HRSSAQIRAEITDAD
-324 IPRTIARDAD
+324 IPGTVAREAD

-360 SGTVETGSAV
+360 SGTVEAGSAV

-496 LSAINSHLTST
+496 LTAINSHLTST

-521 TRTNLAS
+521 TRTNVAS

-547 TVAFTGKASDLSQDA
+547 TVAFTGKASDLSQDTG
-562 ENQLVTDTEK
+562 NRLVTDTEK

-594 VHIHSRAQITDF
+594 VHTHTKAQITDF

-618 TVDGMH
+618 TVGGYHVIATQDI
-624 AYEFS
+624 
-629 GLEVTA
+629 TA
-635 EPSTPNTIYKWKSAS
+635 PN
-650 TPSGCYGTCLVFNPG
+650 F
-665 TLNKLFIT
+665 
-673 DSGNNPMYYKTAA
+673 
-686 GSWKRFAMA
+686 
-695 DEIPASLPAN
+695 
-705 GGNADTVGNYPVI
+705 
-718 QLGRIYPGILNN
+718 
-730 IDDASG
+730 
-736 FISSGW
+736 
-742 GVSTVGNK
+742 GNK
-750 PGEYGTI
+750 
-757 LQVSNSM
+757 
-764 KPASSGTGERYI
+764 
-776 FQLAHIHGT
+776 
-785 RNPVWRTQVN
+785 
-795 GGGWS
+795 
-800 AWETLALVRDIPT
+800 
-813 SLPAN
+813 
-818 GGNADTVGGRRV
+818 
-830 AVQSVDITPSQ
+830 
-841 LYNNIPVYTDAG
+841 IPVYDTNG
-853 YLNAV
+853 YFSAV
-858 IFKDSWVVEDSN
+858 IFRDDWVKEDN
-870 TISDICY
+870 QNIAEICY
-877 RISKADGYH
+877 RFSQEDGYH

-898 GSMPASDVPAWA
+898 GSMPASDVYTWAKQPNKPTYTASEVGAVSSSLENRMVENCDLFKTNGMFGFVGNPANGPGAPYLSMLVVKNIETGFQLAGGYNSEALYFRGIVTDTNFTPWKQIAFIEDLPGWA
-910 KQANKPTYNINEIYD
+910 KQAVKPTYNINEIYD
-925 ANVVW
+925 ADGVR

-938 KILIANHKPEGYI
+938 KIFIANYKSEGYL

-956 GLTNPS
+956 GLTNPIAA
-962 NRFSPVT
+962 FSPVII
-969 VSAGLNDNGTAWA
+969 SAGMDDQGNTWA
-982 DWTFDPITGKIFSPN
+982 DWTFDPATGRIT
-997 NSPFAFI
+997 
-1004 GETLFRNPSTEI
+1004 NPSGKAFAYTDEI
-1016 QADTILGNSQFGFG
+1016 PNVSNYLPLSGGAMAGMLSTCAMPGTFIEGMTRAAIKYNNLTAITNTAYHSFLAMKAQDNHILN
-1030 YEKKGFPISGSF
+1030 
-1042 ISFGGFS
+1042 FGGIGNDIGFRGYLGS
-1049 GDYTTQ
+1049 RTQNGYDYRLSCNTT
-1055 IIASYKGDKM
+1055 
-1065 YFRTYDGD
+1065 DGS
-1073 LKKWNTWQKLA
+1073 W
-1084 LDRDALK
+1084 
-1091 NSGDQTL
+1091 TL
-1098 SNGRFYL
+1098 EKGRFYIDG
-1105 NVSAPEHVMMF
+1105 SAPEHVIMF
-1116 KNATGNIGYIGF
+1116 QSFGVNTGYIGF

-1158 QKELATTDQI
+1158 QKELASTDQI
-1168 NNLVTLNTSQ
+1168 NHLVTLNTSQ

-1252 VFEKIVHEREDE
+1252 VFEKIVHERDDE

-1285 MYHRWVAEKQEMHR
+1285 MCHRWEAEKQELNR
-1299 ELADLKAELAELRG
+1299 ELVDLKAELAELRG

>member
-1 MNVIQLVGK
+1 MEKMNVMQLVGK
-10 FLGDQIARIYEKIGL
+10 FLGEQIARIYEKIGL
-25 HTGDSSI
+25 HTGDNSI
-32 HRTSAEIRVEITEG
+32 HRTSEEIRAEITEG

-59 RALAGKVDKI
+59 QALAGKVDRV
-69 DGKELMPSPGEGLS
+69 DGKELMPSPGETPRRDRFLNEQGEYIPLESDYMVLDATMMGEKEFTVDQAQLQEYIDRAIIGGDSGLAVFFKFPFQYWNEYYKVTFVVHQLGNFYLRATHPIMYS
-83 REYYLNA
+83 AERKGIREYRYHFFFDIAGVRPFNPGKGMFVDSEFYVPDHLDTLLEAKA
-90 SGQWEKISSDA
+90 SNVE
-101 LVITMTVSEDQQHFS
+101 V
-116 LDENELGAYLKAY
+116 
-129 YGIDSYEDVRNPD
+129 
-142 TVHTHIGVFLK
+142 
-153 YAPYGVKYK
+153 
-162 EDGTVDNI
+162 
-170 YTIWNFIKVTRTF
+170 
-183 TEYGI
+183 
-188 PHLMAYVSEAGDDGV
+188 
-203 VTTGYYCQIDIWDRG
+203 
-218 DGVLRPSV
+218 
-226 LYSSITSNYMAS
+226 
-238 KNYVDNTKAGKS
+238 
-250 DLQAHV
+250 QAHV

-280 ADKPVSKPVQQALD
+280 ADKPVSKPMQQALD
-294 GIAGQLQSHAADAAI
+294 GIAGQLQSHAAESAI
-309 HRTSAQIRAEITDAN
+309 HRTSAQIRAEITDAD
-324 IPRTIARDAD
+324 IPGTVARDAD

-360 SGTVETGSAV
+360 SGTVEAGSAV
-370 YAQKLGTAA
+370 YAQKLGTTA

-409 VFEDGREIVVDTP
+409 VFEDDREIVVDTP

-430 RYDNETLELVLVLV
+430 HYDNETLELVLVLV

-514 ATFPDQG
+514 TTFPDQG

-547 TVAFTGKASDLSQDA
+547 TVAFTGKASDLSQDTS
-562 ENQLVTDTEK
+562 NRLVTDTEK

-594 VHIHSRAQITDF
+594 VHTHTKAQITDF

-618 TVDGMH
+618 TVGGQPILYLGRVVYPVADLDSNIGF
-624 AYEFS
+624 YS
-629 GLEVTA
+629 GGF
-635 EPSTPNTIYKWKSAS
+635 TPDAAGI
-650 TPSGCYGTCLVFNPG
+650 NPG
-665 TLNKLFIT
+665 
-673 DSGNNPMYYKTAA
+673 A
-686 GSWKRFAMA
+686 
-695 DEIPASLPAN
+695 
-705 GGNADTVGNYPVI
+705 
-718 QLGRIYPGILNN
+718 
-730 IDDASG
+730 
-736 FISSGW
+736 
-742 GVSTVGNK
+742 
-750 PGEYGTI
+750 YGTI
-757 LQVSNSM
+757 LQVCNMPVS
-764 KPASSGTGERYI
+764 PVTGGAWVFQIAHAHEEERP
-776 FQLAHIHGT
+776 Q
-785 RNPVWRTQVN
+785 WRTQFN
-795 GGGWS
+795 NKGWT
-800 AWETLALVRDIPT
+800 AWKRLAFTDDLPV

-830 AVQSVDITPSQ
+830 AIQSVDITPSQ
-841 LYNNIPVYTDAG
+841 LYNNIPVYTNAG

-898 GSMPASDVPAWA
+898 GSMPASDVYAWA

-925 ANVVW
+925 ADGVR

-938 KILIANHKPEGYI
+938 KIFIANYKSEGYL

-956 GLTNPS
+956 GLTNPIAA
-962 NRFSPVT
+962 FSPVII
-969 VSAGLNDNGTAWA
+969 SAGMDDQGNTWA
-982 DWTFDPITGKIFSPN
+982 DWTFDPANGRITNPNGKAFAYTEEIPN
-997 NSPFAFI
+997 VSNYLPLSGGAMAGMLSTCAMPGTFI
-1004 GETLFRNPSTEI
+1004 EGMTRAAIKYNNLTAITNTAYHSFLAMKAQDNH
-1016 QADTILGNSQFGFG
+1016 ILN
-1030 YEKKGFPISGSF
+1030 
-1042 ISFGGFS
+1042 FGGIGNDIGFRGYLGS
-1049 GDYTTQ
+1049 RTQNGYDYRLSCNT
-1055 IIASYKGDKM
+1055 A
-1065 YFRTYDGD
+1065 DGS
-1073 LKKWNTWQKLA
+1073 W
-1084 LDRDALK
+1084 
-1091 NSGDQTL
+1091 TL
-1098 SNGRFYL
+1098 ENGRFYI
-1105 NVSAPEHVMMF
+1105 NSSAPEHVIMF
-1116 KNATGNIGYIGF
+1116 QSFGVNTGYIGF

-1143 NRYINIA
+1143 GRYINIA

-1252 VFEKIVHEREDE
+1252 LFEKIVHERDDE

-1285 MYHRWVAEKQEMHR
+1285 MYHCWEAEKQELHR
-1299 ELADLKAELAELRG
+1299 ELADLKAELAGLRG